1 MAGCVRGEIFL
12 YSAQVGNLFQVA
24 VHFLIARDGQ
34 KSSFVKAV
42 RVIPILVKYLLGDAQ
57 KRNVTKVVCFF
68 TGFHYPQVAVA
79 VL

>member
-1 MAGCVRGEIFL
+1 MPCGVRGEVFL

-34 KSSFVKAV
+34 QSSFVKAIG
-42 RVIPILVKYLLGDAQ
+42 VILVLVKYLLGDAQ